1 MRKFSFRE
9 HVSTAIKREF
19 IEEAMNSNP
28 EGEKHIEELFKIAT
42 PVTKIQIINSHSIEF
57 FIDFSRLYG

>member
-1 MRKFSFRE
+1 MDFYYLMTNFMSSE

-28 EGEKHIEELFKIAT
+28 EGEKHIEELFKT
-42 PVTKIQIINSHSIEF
+42 GVPVKKIE
-57 FIDFSRLYG
+57 